1 MTDLFAAR
9 PPLQSGV
16 LEPDRGF
23 VVSTGIECS
32 TPLIAGGVRQD
43 ELLLTGHWDRF
54 AEDFAITADLGIRT
68 LRYGVP
74 FHVVA
79 ADPDRL
85 DWDWT
90 DRALGSLR
98 DAGLTPVADLLH
110 FGLPARLWGIGDPA
124 LPAAYRRYVD
134 AFVRR
139 YPWIR
144 HYTPVNE
151 PWITSVMSARHGLW
165 NERRQDERS
174 MVAALGNVLECVV
187 AGSEIIRAARP
198 DAVFLQSDVCERWI
212 AETDEV
218 RDEVDLLN
226 EQRFVPFELSYGL
239 EPSALALAWLTENG
253 MSDGRLDW
261 LLDHGSPQNAIVGH
275 DYYAG
280 NEHVVFAPGQSRV
293 REPLEGYASVAREYF
308 KRLPM
313 PFFLAETNRVTE
325 LAPGWLTSV
334 WNDAVEMADEGLPIR
349 GFCWYSLTDQ
359 VDWDTGLAQA
369 NGHVDTLGLV
379 DLDRGMRPV
388 GTMYRELALAA
399 LEGRV
404 LPLGDEALPE
414 AA

>member
-1 MTDLFAAR
+1 MTTPLAAQ
-9 PPLQSGV
+9 PPLEPGV
-16 LEPDRGF
+16 LEPDRNF

-32 TPLIAGGVRQD
+32 TPLIAGGIRQD

-79 ADPDRL
+79 ADPDRF
-85 DWDWT
+85 DWEWT
-90 DRALGSLR
+90 DRALGALH

-110 FGLPARLWGIGDPA
+110 FGLPDRFWGIGDPA
-124 LPAAYRRYVD
+124 LPEAYRRYVE

-139 YPWIR
+139 YPSIR

-151 PWITSVMSARHGLW
+151 PWITSVMSARYGLW

-174 MVAALGNVLECVV
+174 MVAALGNVVECVV

-212 AETDEV
+212 AENDEV

-239 EPSALALAWLTENG
+239 EPSTLALRWLTENG
-253 MSDGRLDW
+253 MSDERIAW
-261 LLDHGSPQNAIVGH
+261 LLEHGSPANAIVGH

-280 NEHVVFAPGQSRV
+280 NEHIVFAPGQSRV

-308 KRLPM
+308 ARLPM
-313 PFFLAETNRVTE
+313 PFFLAETNRVTD
-325 LAPGWLTSV
+325 LAPAWLTSV
-334 WNDAVEMADEGLPIR
+334 WNDAVGMAHEGLPIR

-388 GTMYRELALAA
+388 GEMYRHLARAALAGH
-399 LEGRV
+399 LR
-404 LPLGDEALPE
+404 PIDEALPQ